1 MSTTHLSDWSHLL
14 GYALKPFQARVPVG
28 DSLGLALVFC
38 SEVDDDE
45 LSALVSTCA
54 PETGD
59 VRATNWAV
67 NGAPGG
73 SSPTGTV
80 AAAGGYPGRVPR
92 PRSEAVAGRT
102 GRPFSAVL
110 GRGTDVYQVASSVT
124 IVDRSSSVGATDASS
139 SFVDLT
145 AHTPIL
151 WTLESTTNNV
161 SLYRPSGAA
170 IREDYGGC
178 IVTPDHGD
186 VDPLGLLMIDFNA
199 DPPNLF
205 RRRRG
210 VLGPRTSSAST
221 RFPSTVTRRFGPSMR
236 RAV

>member
-1 MSTTHLSDWSHLL
+1 M
-14 GYALKPFQARVPVG
+14 
-28 DSLGLALVFC
+28 
-38 SEVDDDE
+38 
-45 LSALVSTCA
+45 
-54 PETGD
+54 
-59 VRATNWAV
+59 
-67 NGAPGG
+67 
-73 SSPTGTV
+73 
-80 AAAGGYPGRVPR
+80 GR
-92 PRSEAVAGRT
+92 
-102 GRPFSAVL
+102 
-110 GRGTDVYQVASSVT
+110 
-124 IVDRSSSVGATDASS
+124 ATDASS

-170 IREDYGGC
+170 IADYGGC

-199 DPPNLF
+199 DPPTYSGTAAAF
-205 RRRRG
+205 
-210 VLGPRTSSAST
+210 VGPRTSSAST